1 MDDSQARRMQASI
14 DYLITQVALLGRDSY
29 AMSEQLE
36 NLTAKVEKCN
46 TVMDSASTL
55 LKTLSDEIRS
65 LKDDPAA
72 LEALA
77 SRLDLET
84 EELAA
89 AVLANTP
96 AEETE
101 TPAA

>member
-1 MDDSQARRMQASI
+1 MDESQSRRMQASI

-29 AMSEQLE
+29 AMSEQLD

-46 TVMDSASTL
+46 TVMDSAATL
-55 LKTLSDEIRS
+55 LGTLSSEIRS

-77 SRLDLET
+77 NRLDVET
-84 EELAA
+84 EDLAA
-89 AVLANTP
+89 AILANTP

-101 TPAA
+101 AP